1 MAKAKADKKPTKR
14 RRKSKADLFKGRPA
28 IFAEDEDI
36 PTDIDELATE
46 INKRINEGRKI
57 KRSTVRRADETGNPF
72 TLRRPTGLA
81 SLDIGTG
88 GGLPAG
94 GVTQID
100 GETGVGKDALC
111 NLTVAMNQGIYGEL
125 SRVFWCQLELPYDK
139 SHGRRQGVAVPSSPL
154 DIQFE
159 NAKREAEGAEPM
171 TKDEITRAQFSI
183 GQFALADAG
192 PTENRLQAVLDV
204 VHSNI
209 CQLVVVDSL
218 AAATSHYRIETPL
231 ENETAQAVNA
241 KMLTDWQHIL
251 WHNFLNPLRGVLN
264 LTTMVVTNQVRANM
278 NRISRRSPATK
289 EQSPHSIKHA
299 KLLDITLKPGEY
311 INRDGQQVG
320 KVVKWRITKGKAGV
334 HEGASGEVKYY
345 YATGFDRVDD
355 LANVMMDFDMILHA
369 PKAKTCD
376 IIDNNGEVVVE
387 KCRWGSRGSGVR
399 DALYADPDLFEKM
412 YYACLQNA
420 GVSCLHKL

>member
-1 MAKAKADKKPTKR
+1 MTKAEANSKKKS
-14 RRKSKADLFKGRPA
+14 RKGGKADLFAGRPA
-28 IFAEDEDI
+28 IFAEGEDI
-36 PTDIDELATE
+36 PTDIDELAAE
-46 INKRINEGRKI
+46 INKRINEGRKN
-57 KRSTVRRADETGNPF
+57 KQPTVRRADETGNPF

-100 GETGVGKDALC
+100 GDTGAGKDALC
-111 NLTVAMNQGIYGEL
+111 NLTVAMNQKLYEER

-159 NAKREAEGAEPM
+159 NARREAEGLAPM
-171 TKDEITRAQFSI
+171 TQDEITRAQFSI
-183 GQFALADAG
+183 GQLSLADTG
-192 PTENRLQAVLDV
+192 PTEDRLQAVLDV
-204 VHSNI
+204 VHANI

-231 ENETAQAVNA
+231 EDETAQAVNA

-251 WHNFLNPLRGVLN
+251 WHNFLNPLHGVLN
-264 LTTMVVTNQVRANM
+264 LTTMIVTNQVRANM
-278 NRISRRSPATK
+278 NRISRRSSATR

-299 KLLDITLKPGEY
+299 KLLDITLKPGEF
-311 INRDGQQVG
+311 IGRDGRQVG
-320 KVVKWRITKGKAGV
+320 KVVRWRITKGKAGV

-345 YATGFDRVDD
+345 YETGFDRVDD
-355 LANVMMDFDMILHA
+355 LANVMSSFDMIIHT

-376 IIDNNGEVVVE
+376 IIDNYGEVVVE

-399 DALYADPDLFEKM
+399 DVLYADPGLFDRM